1 MYLILYLK
9 NSKLIN
15 SLNKLI
21 INKNNMK
28 LLNVGVKMFKL
39 KK

>member
-28 LLNVGVKMFKL
+28 LLNVDIKIFKL

>member
-28 LLNVGVKMFKL
+28 LLNVDIKNI
-39 KK
+39 

>member
-15 SLNKLI
+15 TLNKLI
-21 INKNNMK
+21 ININNMK
-28 LLNVGVKMFKL
+28 LLNVDIKIFKL